1 MDKNRNFD
9 DKCVCKQMYK
19 CAYTIHICVYSNII
33 QYICVYYNI
42 TQYVYIY
49 ADHVR
54 EDGER
59 PPEEVEEEEGG
70 ETVGH

>member
-9 DKCVCKQMYK
+9 DKCVYKQMYK
-19 CAYTIHICVYSNII
+19 CAYTIHIF
-33 QYICVYYNI
+33 VYYNI
-42 TQYVYIY
+42 IQYVYIY

-70 ETVGH
+70 EAV